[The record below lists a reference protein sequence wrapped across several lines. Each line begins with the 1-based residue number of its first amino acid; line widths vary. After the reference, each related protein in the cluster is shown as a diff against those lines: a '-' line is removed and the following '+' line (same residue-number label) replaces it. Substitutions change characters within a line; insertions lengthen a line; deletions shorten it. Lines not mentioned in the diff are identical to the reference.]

1 MNTLISQKDDII
13 NCSTIN
19 GKSLLNSSKFMPENK
34 LINTRVIDVIS
45 ISSPNDVVAEIPQSE
60 ESKETVL
67 TTRKKI
73 SDIIHRKSK
82 QLLVVIGPCSIHDPK
97 AAIEYAN
104 WLKSQRERYGQD
116 LEIVMR
122 AYLEKP
128 RTTIGWKGIINDPHL
143 DGSAHMD
150 EGVRIAR
157 KLLHD
162 ITSLGVPVATELL
175 DIRTP
180 QYVADLISWGAIG
193 ARTIES
199 QLHRELVSGVSF
211 PVGLKNGTAGGVQI
225 AIDAMDT
232 AENKHNF
239 IGIDM
244 DGHTA
249 IIKTSGNKD
258 TFLILRGSK
267 LGPNY
272 SADAVKDVVELLK
285 RDGQRTSLMIDCSHA
300 NSGKDYRKQPVVAED
315 VASQIKSGNEDIIGV
330 MIESNLAE
338 GSQPINGG
346 KNLEYGKSITDA
358 CVGLADSEK
367 MLEKLAAAVKTR
379 G

>member
-1 MNTLISQKDDII
+1 MSTLTSQKDDILI
-13 NCSTIN
+13 CSISN
-19 GKSLLNSSKFMPENK
+19 GNLSVRSISMSQNK
-34 LINTRVIDVIS
+34 LTNTRVLEVVS
-45 ISSPNDVVAEIPQSE
+45 ISSPNEVVAEIPQSE
-60 ESKETVL
+60 ESRKTVL
-67 TTRKKI
+67 SSREKI
-73 SDIIHRKSK
+73 VDIINQKSK
-82 QLLVVIGPCSIHDPK
+82 KLLVVIGPCSIHDPK
-97 AAIEYAN
+97 AAMEYAK
-104 WLKSQRERYGQD
+104 WLKVQREKFGKD

-128 RTTIGWKGIINDPHL
+128 RTTVGWKGIINDPHL
-143 DGSAHMD
+143 NGSAHMD
-150 EGVRIAR
+150 EGVHIAR

-180 QYVADLISWGAIG
+180 QYVADMISWGAIG
-193 ARTIES
+193 ARTVES

-211 PVGLKNGTAGGVQI
+211 PVGLKNGTAGGIQI

-249 IIKTSGNKD
+249 IIKTGGNKD

-267 LGPNY
+267 IGPNY
-272 SADAVKDVVELLK
+272 SADTVQDVVALLK
-285 RDGQRTSLMIDCSHA
+285 RAGQRTTLMVDCSHA
-300 NSGKDYRKQPVVAED
+300 NSGKDYHRQPEVAKD
-315 VASQIKSGNEDIIGV
+315 VAGQIAGGNRNIIGV
-330 MIESNLAE
+330 MIESNLVE
-338 GSQPINGG
+338 GSQPIGDG
-346 KNLEYGKSITDA
+346 KNLEYGKSVTDA
-358 CVGLADSEK
+358 CVGLPDSEK
-367 MLEKLAAAVKTR
+367 MLEELANAARTR

>member
-1 MNTLISQKDDII
+1 MSTLTRQKDGILI
-13 NCSTIN
+13 CSTIN
-19 GKSLLNSSKFMPENK
+19 GNSLSSRSISMSQNK
-34 LINTRVIDVIS
+34 LINTRVLDVVS
-45 ISSPNDVVAEIPQSE
+45 ISSPNEVVAEIPQSE
-60 ESKETVL
+60 KSKKTVL
-67 TTRKKI
+67 NARGKI
-73 SDIIHRKSK
+73 VDIIHQKSK
-82 QLLVVIGPCSIHDPK
+82 KLMVVIGPCSIHDPK
-97 AAIEYAN
+97 AAIEYAH
-104 WLKSQRERYGQD
+104 WLKSQREKHNED

-122 AYLEKP
+122 TYLEKP

-211 PVGLKNGTAGGVQI
+211 PVGMKNGTGGGVQI
-225 AIDAMDT
+225 AIDAMNT
-232 AENKHNF
+232 AENKHSF

-244 DGHTA
+244 KGHTA
-249 IIKTSGNKD
+249 IIKTAGNKD
-258 TFLILRGSK
+258 TFLILRGSRQ
-267 LGPNY
+267 GPNY
-272 SADAVKDVVELLK
+272 SEDSVKNAVELLENSH
-285 RDGQRTSLMIDCSHA
+285 RNPSVMIDCSHA
-300 NSGKDYRKQPVVAED
+300 NSGKDYRKQPIVAKD
-315 VASQIKSGNEDIIGV
+315 VASQIVDGNENIIGV
-330 MIESNLAE
+330 MIESNLVE
-338 GSQPINGG
+338 GNQPIGGG
-346 KNLEYGKSITDA
+346 KNLEYGKSVTDA
-358 CVGLADSEK
+358 CVGLESSEK
-367 MLEKLAAAVKTR
+367 MLEELARAVRTR